1 MSIDSAADRATT
13 ETDVRTVELRI
24 DGMTCAACVG
34 RVERKLGKLDGVRAT
49 VNLAT
54 ERAVVE
60 YPGDTPVT
68 ALVETVRKAGYGATE
83 VRASADTGDAA
94 TEDDTAL
101 KRLRHRM
108 AVALILF
115 IPLADLSL
123 AMSLVPTLR
132 FPGWQWVVVALA
144 LPVVVWAAWPF
155 HRTAFVNLRHGST
168 SMDTLVSLGVIS
180 ASAWS
185 LGEMAFLDSRSTL
198 TGWAA
203 VLDPS
208 GPLYLEVA
216 AGVTTF
222 VLAGRYFEA
231 RARRTAGRVMRSLAA
246 LETDEVTVLVGETEK
261 RIPVGRLRAGD
272 RFLVRPGERI
282 AADGVVEIGRAAV
295 DTSAMTGEPVPVEV
309 GPGEQV
315 TGGTIPSGGRLVV
328 VAEQVGADTRLARMI
343 AAVERAQTEKS
354 ATQRLVDRVSSVFV
368 PIVLG
373 LAVLTLVGWL
383 LAGAGWASSIGP
395 AIAVVIIA
403 CPCALGL
410 ATPTA
415 LMVATGRGAELGIF
429 VKGYRALET
438 TRAADTVVLDKT
450 GTLTTG
456 RMRVADV
463 AVTDGLDPDV
473 LLARAAAVE
482 TGSEHA
488 IAEAIRG
495 HARDAGLTIPPVEDF
510 VALPGLGARGTVD
523 GVAVTVGRP
532 PEDTGPL
539 AERIA
544 EWEAAGN
551 TVIAVHVRTA
561 GHGTAVD
568 DTAVDDT
575 AGHDTADH
583 GTLAGVV
590 ALADP
595 VKESAPV
602 AVAELVA
609 MGLRPVLLTGDRPA
623 AAHAV
628 ARACGITEVVAG
640 ALPDEKVDHVRAL
653 QAQGRTVAMVGDGVN
668 DAAALAAADLGI
680 AVGSGTDVALEA
692 ADVVLVRDDLLVL
705 PATVELARATM
716 STIRGNLWWAFGYN
730 TAAIP
735 VAMAGLLNPLLAGAA
750 MALSSFL
757 VVTNS
762 LRLRKA
768 ASWADGTLGAVRTP
782 EENDEEQYVEA
793 RP

>member
-1 MSIDSAADRATT
+1 MST
-13 ETDVRTVELRI
+13 EPAVTPSDVRTVELRI

-34 RVERKLGKLDGVRAT
+34 RVERKLGKLDGVHAT

-54 ERAVVE
+54 ERALVT
-60 YPGDTPVT
+60 YPAGTEVG
-68 ALVETVRKAGYGATE
+68 ALVATVQKAGYGATE
-83 VRASADTGDAA
+83 VRADPSDTGDAA

-101 KRLRHRM
+101 RRLRLRM

-132 FPGWQWVVVALA
+132 FPYWQWVIVALA

-155 HRTAFVNLRHGST
+155 HRTAFSNLRHGST

-185 LGEMAFLDSRSTL
+185 LGEMAFLDSRVTL
-198 TGWAA
+198 TGWDA
-203 VLDPS
+203 VLSPS

-246 LETDEVTVLVGETEK
+246 LETDEVTVLGADGTE
-261 RIPVGRLRAGD
+261 RNLPVGRLRVGD
-272 RFLVRPGERI
+272 RFLVRPGERV
-282 AADGVVEIGRAAV
+282 AADGVVETGRAAV

-309 GPGEQV
+309 GPEDRV
-315 TGGTIPSGGRLVV
+315 TGGTIASGGRLVV

-373 LAVLTLVGWL
+373 LALLTLLGWL
-383 LAGAGWASSIGP
+383 LAGAGWAGALAP

-456 RMRVADV
+456 RMTVADV
-463 AVTDGLDPDV
+463 AVAAGTDPDR

-482 TGSEHA
+482 SGSEHA
-488 IAEAIRG
+488 IAEAVRE
-495 HARDAGLTIPPVEDF
+495 HARASGVPVPAVDEF

-523 GVAVTVGRP
+523 GVVVTVGRP

-539 AERIA
+539 AGRID
-544 EWEAAGN
+544 EWEAAGH
-551 TVIAVHVRTA
+551 TVVAVHT
-561 GHGTAVD
+561 GDPGE
-568 DTAVDDT
+568 
-575 AGHDTADH
+575 
-583 GTLAGVV
+583 LAGLI
-590 ALADP
+590 ALSDP
-595 VKESAPV
+595 VKESAPI

-609 MGLRPVLLTGDRPA
+609 AGLRPVLLTGDRPA

-640 ALPDEKVDHVRAL
+640 ALPDGKVDHVRAL

-692 ADVVLVRDDLLVL
+692 ADVVLVRDDLRVL

-716 STIRGNLWWAFGYN
+716 GTIRGNLWWAFGYN

-768 ASWADGTLGAVRTP
+768 AAWADPTLGPVRTP
-782 EENDEEQYVEA
+782 SRDEEYVEA
-793 RP
+793 

>member
-1 MSIDSAADRATT
+1 M
-13 ETDVRTVELRI
+13 RI
-24 DGMTCAACVG
+24 DGMTCAACVN

-54 ERAVVE
+54 ERALVE
-60 YPGDTPVT
+60 YPGGTSVAT
-68 ALVETVRKAGYGATE
+68 LVETVRKAGYGATE
-83 VRASADTGDAA
+83 VAGPADTGDEA

-101 KRLRHRM
+101 RRLRLRM
-108 AVALILF
+108 AVALLLF

-132 FPGWQWVVVALA
+132 FPFWQWVVVALA
-144 LPVVVWAAWPF
+144 LPVVGWAAWPF
-155 HRTAFVNLRHGST
+155 HRTAFVNLRHGTT
-168 SMDTLVSLGVIS
+168 SMDTLVSLGVIA

-185 LGEMAFLDSRSTL
+185 LGEMAFLDTRTTL
-198 TGWAA
+198 TGWDA
-203 VLDPS
+203 VLHPS

-246 LETDEVTVLVGETEK
+246 LESDEVTVVVDGAEK
-261 RIPVGRLRAGD
+261 RVPVGRLRAGD

-282 AADGVVEIGRAAV
+282 AADGVVETGRAGV
-295 DTSAMTGEPVPVEV
+295 DTSAMTGEPVPVEA
-309 GPGEQV
+309 GPGDRV
-315 TGGTIPSGGRLVV
+315 IGGTIPSGGSLVV

-368 PIVLG
+368 PVVLG
-373 LAVLTLVGWL
+373 LATATLLGWLL
-383 LAGAGWASSIGP
+383 LAGAGWTGAIGP

-450 GTLTTG
+450 GTLTAG
-456 RMRVADV
+456 RMSVADV
-463 AVTDGLDPDV
+463 AVTGGADPAV
-473 LLARAAAVE
+473 LLGRAAAVE
-482 TGSEHA
+482 AGSEHA
-488 IAEAIRG
+488 IAAAIRD
-495 HARDAGLTIPPVEDF
+495 HAREAGAAVPPVEDF
-510 VALPGLGARGTVD
+510 VALPGLGARGRVD
-523 GVAVTVGRP
+523 GTVVTVGRP
-532 PEDTGPL
+532 PEDAGAL
-539 AERIA
+539 AGRIA
-544 EWEAAGN
+544 AWEELGH
-551 TVIAVHVRTA
+551 TVVAVHA
-561 GHGTAVD
+561 GDV
-568 DTAVDDT
+568 
-575 AGHDTADH
+575 
-583 GTLAGVV
+583 LAGAI
-590 ALADP
+590 ALSDP

-628 ARACGITEVVAG
+628 GRACGITDVVAG
-640 ALPDEKVDHVRAL
+640 ALPDEKVEHVRAL
-653 QAQGRTVAMVGDGVN
+653 QARGRTVAMVGDGVN

-692 ADVVLVRDDLLVL
+692 ADVVLVRDDLRVL
-705 PATVELARATM
+705 PATVELARSTM

-750 MALSSFL
+750 MAVSSFL

-768 ASWADGTLGAVRTP
+768 ASWADGALGAVRAP
-782 EENDEEQYVEA
+782 VSDDETRYVEA
-793 RP
+793 RA

>member
-1 MSIDSAADRATT
+1 MSIDGVV
-13 ETDVRTVELRI
+13 DVRRVELRI

-34 RVERKLGKLDGVRAT
+34 RVERKLGKLEGVRAT

-54 ERAVVE
+54 ERATVE
-60 YPGDTPVT
+60 YPAGTD
-68 ALVETVRKAGYGATE
+68 VETLLGTVRKAGYGATE
-83 VRASADTGDAA
+83 LRPGVTDTGDAA

-101 KRLRHRM
+101 RRLRTRM
-108 AVALILF
+108 AVALVLF

-123 AMSLVPTLR
+123 AMSLVPSLR
-132 FPGWQWVVVALA
+132 FPYWQWVVVALA

-155 HRTAFVNLRHGST
+155 HRTAFVNLRHGAT

-185 LGEMAFLDSRSTL
+185 LGEMAFLDTRTTL
-198 TGWAA
+198 TGWDA
-203 VLDPS
+203 VLHPS

-246 LETDEVTVLVGETEK
+246 LESDEVTLLVDGTET

-282 AADGVVEIGRAAV
+282 AADGVVAEGAAAV

-309 GPGEQV
+309 GPGDTV
-315 TGGTIPSGGRLVV
+315 TGGTIPAGGRLVV

-343 AAVERAQTEKS
+343 AAVERAQVQKS

-368 PIVLG
+368 PVVLV
-373 LAVLTLVGWL
+373 LAVLTLGGWL
-383 LAGAGWASSIGP
+383 LAGAGWAGALGP

-429 VKGYRALET
+429 VKGYRALEA

-456 RMRVADV
+456 RMTVTDV
-463 AVTDGLDPDV
+463 AAVPGVDADL

-482 TGSEHA
+482 SGSEHA
-488 IAEAIRG
+488 IAAAVRR
-495 HARDAGLTIPPVEDF
+495 HAREAGLAVPEVGEF

-523 GVAVTVGRP
+523 GVAITVGRP
-532 PEDTGPL
+532 PADTGAL
-539 AERIA
+539 AGRIA
-544 EWEAAGN
+544 GWEASGH
-551 TVIAVHVRTA
+551 TVVAVQVRD
-561 GHGTAVD
+561 G
-568 DTAVDDT
+568 
-575 AGHDTADH
+575 
-583 GTLAGVV
+583 LAGVI

-628 ARACGITEVVAG
+628 ARACGIDDVVAG
-640 ALPDEKVDHVRAL
+640 ALPDDKVDHVRAL

-692 ADVVLVRDDLLVL
+692 ADVVLVRDDLRVL

-716 STIRGNLWWAFGYN
+716 GTIRGNLWWAFGYN

-750 MALSSFL
+750 MAISSFL

-768 ASWADGTLGAVRTP
+768 ASWADETLGSVRTP
-782 EENDEEQYVEA
+782 DRETEYVEG
-793 RP
+793 

>member
-1 MSIDSAADRATT
+1 VSIDGAV
-13 ETDVRTVELRI
+13 DVRRVELRI

-34 RVERKLGKLDGVRAT
+34 RVERKLGKLEGVRAT

-54 ERAVVE
+54 ERATVE
-60 YPGDTPVT
+60 YPAGTD
-68 ALVETVRKAGYGATE
+68 VETLLGTVRKAGYGATE
-83 VRASADTGDAA
+83 LRPGVTDTGDAA

-101 KRLRHRM
+101 RRLRTRM
-108 AVALILF
+108 AVALVLF

-123 AMSLVPTLR
+123 AMSLVPSLR
-132 FPGWQWVVVALA
+132 FPYWQWVVVALA

-155 HRTAFVNLRHGST
+155 HRTAFVNLRHGTT

-185 LGEMAFLDSRSTL
+185 LGEMAFLDTRTTL
-198 TGWAA
+198 TGWDA
-203 VLDPS
+203 VLHPS

-246 LETDEVTVLVGETEK
+246 LESDEVTLLVDGAET

-282 AADGVVEIGRAAV
+282 AADGVVAEGAAAV
-295 DTSAMTGEPVPVEV
+295 DTSAMTGEPVPAEV
-309 GPGEQV
+309 GPGDAV
-315 TGGTIPSGGRLVV
+315 TGGTIPAGGRLVV

-343 AAVERAQTEKS
+343 AAVERAQVQKS

-368 PIVLG
+368 PVVLV
-373 LAVLTLVGWL
+373 LAVLTLGGWL
-383 LAGAGWASSIGP
+383 LAGAGWAGALGP

-456 RMRVADV
+456 RMTVTDV
-463 AVTDGLDPDV
+463 AAAPGVDPEL

-482 TGSEHA
+482 SGSEHA
-488 IAEAIRG
+488 IAAAVRR
-495 HARDAGLTIPPVEDF
+495 HARDAGLAVPEVGEF

-523 GVAVTVGRP
+523 GVAITVGRP
-532 PEDTGPL
+532 PADTGAL

-544 EWEAAGN
+544 GWEASGH
-551 TVIAVHVRTA
+551 TVVAVQVR
-561 GHGTAVD
+561 D
-568 DTAVDDT
+568 E
-575 AGHDTADH
+575 
-583 GTLAGVV
+583 LAGVI

-628 ARACGITEVVAG
+628 ARACGIDDVVAG
-640 ALPDEKVDHVRAL
+640 ALPDDKVDHVRAL

-692 ADVVLVRDDLLVL
+692 ADVVLVRDDLRVL

-716 STIRGNLWWAFGYN
+716 GTIRGNLWWAFGYN

-750 MALSSFL
+750 MAISSFL

-768 ASWADGTLGAVRTP
+768 ASWADETLGSVRTP
-782 EENDEEQYVEA
+782 DRETEYVEG
-793 RP
+793 

>member
-1 MSIDSAADRATT
+1 MSTGTERAAAADA
-13 ETDVRTVELRI
+13 DVRTVELRVE
-24 DGMTCAACVG
+24 GMTCAACVG
-34 RVERKLGKLDGVRAT
+34 RVERKLGKLDGVRAA

-54 ERAVVE
+54 ERALVE
-60 YPGDTPVT
+60 YPAGTEVST
-68 ALVETVRKAGYGATE
+68 LVETVQKAGYDAGE
-83 VRASADTGDAA
+83 VRPDAADTGDRA

-101 KRLRHRM
+101 RRLRTRM

-123 AMSLVPTLR
+123 AMSLVPSLR
-132 FPGWQWVVVALA
+132 FPFWQWVVVALA

-155 HRTAFVNLRHGST
+155 HRTAFVNLRHGTT
-168 SMDTLVSLGVIS
+168 SMDTLVSLGVIA

-185 LGEMAFLDSRSTL
+185 LGGLAFVDDARAL
-198 TGWAA
+198 TGWDA
-203 VLDPS
+203 VLHPT

-246 LETDEVTVLVGETEK
+246 LETDEVTVLVGDTGSDTGSDTGRDTE
-261 RIPVGRLRAGD
+261 RTVPVGRLRVGD

-282 AADGVVEIGRAAV
+282 AADGVVETGRAAV

-309 GPGEQV
+309 GPDDRV
-315 TGGTIPSGGRLVV
+315 TGGTIASGGRLVV

-343 AAVERAQTEKS
+343 AAVERAQTGKS
-354 ATQRLVDRVSSVFV
+354 ATQRLADRVSAVFV

-373 LAVLTLVGWL
+373 CALLTLLGWL
-383 LAGAGWASSIGP
+383 LAGAGWTGAIAP

-438 TRAADTVVLDKT
+438 TRAVDTVVLDKT

-456 RMRVADV
+456 TMTVADV
-463 AVTDGLDPDV
+463 AVTAGTDRDL

-482 TGSEHA
+482 AGSEHA
-488 IAEAIRG
+488 IAAAVRA
-495 HARDAGLTIPPVEDF
+495 HASAAGLAVPEVDDF
-510 VALPGLGARGTVD
+510 VALPGLGARGVVGGTT
-523 GVAVTVGRP
+523 VTVGRP
-532 PEDTGPL
+532 PDDPGELG
-539 AERIA
+539 ERIA
-544 EWEAAGN
+544 AWEAGGH
-551 TVIAVHVRTA
+551 TVVVVHTGDDLAAAIALT
-561 GHGTAVD
+561 
-568 DTAVDDT
+568 
-575 AGHDTADH
+575 
-583 GTLAGVV
+583 
-590 ALADP
+590 DP

-609 MGLRPVLLTGDRPA
+609 AGLRPVLLTGDRPA

-628 ARACGITEVVAG
+628 AATCGITEVVAG
-640 ALPDEKVDHVRAL
+640 TLPDGKVDHVRAL
-653 QAQGRTVAMVGDGVN
+653 QEQGRTVAMVGDGVN
-668 DAAALAAADLGI
+668 DAAALATADLGV

-692 ADVVLVRDDLLVL
+692 ADVVLVRDDLRVL

-730 TAAIP
+730 VAAIP

-768 ASWADGTLGAVRTP
+768 ASWADATLGPVRATP
-782 EENDEEQYVEA
+782 SEDEHA
-793 RP
+793 AA

>member
-1 MSIDSAADRATT
+1 MERAPSGA
-13 ETDVRTVELRI
+13 DVRTVELRI

-54 ERAVVE
+54 ERATVE
-60 YPGDTPVT
+60 YPAGTD
-68 ALVETVRKAGYGATE
+68 VETLLGTVRKAGYGATE
-83 VRASADTGDAA
+83 LRPGVTDTGDAA

-101 KRLRHRM
+101 RRLRTRM
-108 AVALILF
+108 AVALVLF

-132 FPGWQWVVVALA
+132 FPYWQWVVVALA

-155 HRTAFVNLRHGST
+155 HRTAFVNLRHGTT

-185 LGEMAFLDSRSTL
+185 LGEMAFLDTRTTL
-198 TGWAA
+198 TGWDA
-203 VLDPS
+203 VLHPS

-246 LETDEVTVLVGETEK
+246 LESDEVTLLVDGTET
-261 RIPVGRLRAGD
+261 RIPVGRLRVGD

-282 AADGVVEIGRAAV
+282 AADGVVAEGGAAV
-295 DTSAMTGEPVPVEV
+295 DTSAMTGEPVPAEV
-309 GPGEQV
+309 GPGDAV
-315 TGGTIPSGGRLVV
+315 TGGTIPAGGRLVV

-343 AAVERAQTEKS
+343 AAVERAQVEKS

-368 PIVLG
+368 PVVLV
-373 LAVLTLVGWL
+373 LAVLTLGGWL
-383 LAGAGWASSIGP
+383 LAGAGWAGAFGP

-456 RMRVADV
+456 RMTVTDV
-463 AVTDGLDPDV
+463 AAAPGVDADL

-482 TGSEHA
+482 SGSEHA
-488 IAEAIRG
+488 IAAAVRR
-495 HARDAGLTIPPVEDF
+495 HARDAELTVPDVGDF

-523 GVAVTVGRP
+523 GVEITVGRP
-532 PEDTGPL
+532 PADTGAL
-539 AERIA
+539 AERITG
-544 EWEAAGN
+544 WEGSGH
-551 TVIAVHVRTA
+551 TVVAVQV
-561 GHGTAVD
+561 HGE
-568 DTAVDDT
+568 
-575 AGHDTADH
+575 
-583 GTLAGVV
+583 LAGVI

-602 AVAELVA
+602 AVAELIA

-628 ARACGITEVVAG
+628 ARTCGIDDVVAG
-640 ALPDEKVDHVRAL
+640 ALPDDKVEHVRAL

-692 ADVVLVRDDLLVL
+692 ADVVLVRDDLRVL

-750 MALSSFL
+750 MAVSSFL

-768 ASWADGTLGAVRTP
+768 ASWADETLGAVREPDRDT
-782 EENDEEQYVEA
+782 EYVEA
-793 RP
+793 

>member
-1 MSIDSAADRATT
+1 MSIDGAV
-13 ETDVRTVELRI
+13 DVRRVELRI

-34 RVERKLGKLDGVRAT
+34 RVERKLGKLEGVRAT

-54 ERAVVE
+54 ERATVE
-60 YPGDTPVT
+60 YPAGTD
-68 ALVETVRKAGYGATE
+68 VETLLGTVRKAGYGATE
-83 VRASADTGDAA
+83 LRPGVTDTGDAA

-101 KRLRHRM
+101 RRLRTRM
-108 AVALILF
+108 AVALVLF

-123 AMSLVPTLR
+123 AMSLVPSLR
-132 FPGWQWVVVALA
+132 FPYWQWVVVALA

-155 HRTAFVNLRHGST
+155 HRTAFVNLRHGTT

-185 LGEMAFLDSRSTL
+185 LGEMAFLDTRTTL
-198 TGWAA
+198 TGWDA
-203 VLDPS
+203 VLHPS

-246 LETDEVTVLVGETEK
+246 LESDEVTLLVDGAET

-282 AADGVVEIGRAAV
+282 AADGVVAEGAAAV
-295 DTSAMTGEPVPVEV
+295 DTSAMTGEPVPAEV
-309 GPGEQV
+309 GPGDAV
-315 TGGTIPSGGRLVV
+315 TGGTIPAGGRLVV

-343 AAVERAQTEKS
+343 AAVERAQVQKS

-368 PIVLG
+368 PVVLV
-373 LAVLTLVGWL
+373 LAVLTLGGWL
-383 LAGAGWASSIGP
+383 LAGAGWAGALGP

-456 RMRVADV
+456 RMTVTDV
-463 AVTDGLDPDV
+463 AAAPGVDPEL

-482 TGSEHA
+482 SGSEHA
-488 IAEAIRG
+488 IAAAVRR
-495 HARDAGLTIPPVEDF
+495 HARDAGLAVPEVGEF

-523 GVAVTVGRP
+523 GVAITVGRP
-532 PEDTGPL
+532 PADTGAL

-544 EWEAAGN
+544 GWEASGH
-551 TVIAVHVRTA
+551 TVVAVQVR
-561 GHGTAVD
+561 D
-568 DTAVDDT
+568 E
-575 AGHDTADH
+575 
-583 GTLAGVV
+583 LAGVI

-628 ARACGITEVVAG
+628 ARACGIDDVVAG
-640 ALPDEKVDHVRAL
+640 ALPDDKVDHVRAL

-692 ADVVLVRDDLLVL
+692 ADVVLVRDDLRVL

-716 STIRGNLWWAFGYN
+716 GTIRGNLWWAFGYN

-750 MALSSFL
+750 MAISSFL

-768 ASWADGTLGAVRTP
+768 ASWADETLGSVRTP
-782 EENDEEQYVEA
+782 DRETEYVEG
-793 RP
+793 

>member
-1 MSIDSAADRATT
+1 MSTDS
-13 ETDVRTVELRI
+13 DVRTVELRI

-60 YPGDTPVT
+60 HPPGTPVET
-68 ALVETVRKAGYGATE
+68 LVETVRKAGYGATE
-83 VRASADTGDAA
+83 LRPASGDTGDAA
-94 TEDDTAL
+94 TSDDTAL
-101 KRLRHRM
+101 RRLRTRM
-108 AVALILF
+108 AVALVLF

-132 FPGWQWVVVALA
+132 FPFWQWVVVALA
-144 LPVVVWAAWPF
+144 LPVVGWAAWPF
-155 HRTAFVNLRHGST
+155 HRTAFTNLRHGTT
-168 SMDTLVSLGVIS
+168 SMDTLVSLGVIL
-180 ASAWS
+180 ASVWS
-185 LGEMAFLDSRSTL
+185 LGEMAVTDTRTTL
-198 TGWAA
+198 TGWDA
-203 VLDPS
+203 VLHPS

-231 RARRTAGRVMRSLAA
+231 RARRTAGRVMRSLAT
-246 LETDEVTVLVGETEK
+246 LESDEVTVLVDGTETTV
-261 RIPVGRLRAGD
+261 PVGRLRAGD
-272 RFLVRPGERI
+272 RFLVRPGARI
-282 AADGVVEIGRAAV
+282 AADGVVETGRAAV

-309 GPGEQV
+309 GPGDAV

-368 PIVLG
+368 PVVLG
-373 LAVLTLVGWL
+373 LALLTLGGWL
-383 LAGAGWASSIGP
+383 LAGAGWAGSLGP

-456 RMRVADV
+456 RMTVADV
-463 AVTDGLDPDV
+463 ATAAGTGADE

-482 TGSEHA
+482 SGSEHA
-488 IAEAIRG
+488 IAAAIRTR
-495 HARDAGLTIPPVEDF
+495 AADLGLSVPALDDF
-510 VALPGLGARGTVD
+510 AALPGLGARGTVD
-523 GVAVTVGRP
+523 GVTVTVGRP
-532 PEDTGPL
+532 PADAGGL
-539 AERIA
+539 ADRLA
-544 EWEAAGN
+544 GWEAAGH
-551 TVIAVHVRTA
+551 TVVAVHV
-561 GHGTAVD
+561 GE
-568 DTAVDDT
+568 
-575 AGHDTADH
+575 AD
-583 GTLAGVV
+583 GPDPGELAGLV
-590 ALADP
+590 ALSDP

-609 MGLRPVLLTGDRPA
+609 AGLRPVLLTGDRPA

-628 ARACGITEVVAG
+628 AAACGITEVVAG
-640 ALPDEKVDHVRAL
+640 ALPDGKVDHVRAL
-653 QAQGRTVAMVGDGVN
+653 QEQGHTVAMVGDGVN
-668 DAAALAAADLGI
+668 DAAALATADLGV

-692 ADVVLVRDDLLVL
+692 ADVVLVRDDLRVL

-716 STIRGNLWWAFGYN
+716 GTIRGNLWWAFGYN
-730 TAAIP
+730 VAAIP

-750 MALSSFL
+750 MAVSSFL

-762 LRLRKA
+762 LRLRRA
-768 ASWADGTLGAVRTP
+768 ASWADETLGGRRDPVA
-782 EENDEEQYVEA
+782 DEESYVEA
-793 RP
+793 PA

>member
-1 MSIDSAADRATT
+1 MSTDS
-13 ETDVRTVELRI
+13 DVRTVELRI

-60 YPGDTPVT
+60 HPPGTPVET
-68 ALVETVRKAGYGATE
+68 LVETVRKAGYGATE
-83 VRASADTGDAA
+83 LRPASGDTGDAA
-94 TEDDTAL
+94 TDDTAL
-101 KRLRHRM
+101 RRLRTRM
-108 AVALILF
+108 AVALVLF

-132 FPGWQWVVVALA
+132 FPFWQWVVVALA

-155 HRTAFVNLRHGST
+155 HRTAFTNLRHGTT

-185 LGEMAFLDSRSTL
+185 LGEMAFTDTRTAL
-198 TGWAA
+198 TGWDA
-203 VLDPS
+203 VLHPS

-246 LETDEVTVLVGETEK
+246 LESDEVTVLVDGTETTV
-261 RIPVGRLRAGD
+261 PVGRLRAGD
-272 RFLVRPGERI
+272 RFLVRPGARI
-282 AADGVVEIGRAAV
+282 AADGVVETGRAAV

-309 GPGEQV
+309 GPGDAV

-368 PIVLG
+368 PVVLG
-373 LAVLTLVGWL
+373 LALLTLGGWL
-383 LAGAGWASSIGP
+383 LAGAGWAGSLGP

-456 RMRVADV
+456 RMTVADV
-463 AVTDGLDPDV
+463 ATAAGTGADE

-482 TGSEHA
+482 SGSEHA
-488 IAEAIRG
+488 IAAAIRTR
-495 HARDAGLTIPPVEDF
+495 AADLGLSVPALDDF
-510 VALPGLGARGTVD
+510 AALPGLGARGTVD
-523 GVAVTVGRP
+523 GVTVTVGRP
-532 PEDTGPL
+532 PADAGGL
-539 AERIA
+539 ADRLA
-544 EWEAAGN
+544 GWEAAGH
-551 TVIAVHVRTA
+551 TVVAVHV
-561 GHGTAVD
+561 GE
-568 DTAVDDT
+568 
-575 AGHDTADH
+575 AD
-583 GTLAGVV
+583 GPDPGELAGLV
-590 ALADP
+590 ALSDP

-609 MGLRPVLLTGDRPA
+609 AGLRPVLLTGDRPA

-628 ARACGITEVVAG
+628 AAACGITEVVAG
-640 ALPDEKVDHVRAL
+640 ALPDGKVDHVRAL
-653 QAQGRTVAMVGDGVN
+653 QEQGHTVAMVGDGVN
-668 DAAALAAADLGI
+668 DAAALATADLGV

-692 ADVVLVRDDLLVL
+692 ADVVLVRDDLRVL

-716 STIRGNLWWAFGYN
+716 GTIRGNLWWAFGYN
-730 TAAIP
+730 VAAIP

-750 MALSSFL
+750 MAVSSFL

-762 LRLRKA
+762 LRLRRA
-768 ASWADGTLGAVRTP
+768 ASWADETLGGRRDPAA
-782 EENDEEQYVEA
+782 DEESYVEA
-793 RP
+793 PA

>member
-1 MSIDSAADRATT
+1 VSTDIAVDRTVG
-13 ETDVRTVELRI
+13 ETDVRTVELKI

-34 RVERKLGKLDGVRAT
+34 RVERKLGKLDGVDAT

-54 ERAVVE
+54 ERALVR
-60 YPGDTPVT
+60 YPSATPVAT
-68 ALVETVRKAGYGATE
+68 LVETVRKAGYGATE
-83 VRASADTGDAA
+83 IRPTDTGDEA
-94 TEDDTAL
+94 TSDDTAL
-101 KRLRHRM
+101 RRLRTRM

-123 AMSLVPTLR
+123 AMSLVPSLR
-132 FPGWQWVVVALA
+132 FPYWQWVVVALA
-144 LPVVVWAAWPF
+144 LPVVGWAAWPF
-155 HRTAFVNLRHGST
+155 HRTAVLNLRHGTT

-185 LGEMAFLDSRSTL
+185 LGEMAFLDTRQTL
-198 TGWAA
+198 TGWDA
-203 VLDPS
+203 VLHPS

-246 LETDEVTVLVGETEK
+246 LETDEVTVLSGGTES
-261 RIPVGRLRAGD
+261 RIPVRRLRVGD
-272 RFLVRPGERI
+272 RFLVRPGERV
-282 AADGVVEIGRAAV
+282 AADGVVETGRAAV

-309 GPGEQV
+309 GPGDAV
-315 TGGTIPSGGRLVV
+315 TGGTIAAGGRLVV

-368 PIVLG
+368 PVVLA
-373 LAVLTLVGWL
+373 LALLTLGGWL
-383 LAGAGWASSIGP
+383 LAGAGWAGALAP

-429 VKGYRALET
+429 VKGHRALET

-456 RMRVADV
+456 RMAVVEVA
-463 AVTDGLDPDV
+463 ALPGTDAAR

-482 TGSEHA
+482 SGSEHA
-488 IAEAIRG
+488 IAAAIRA
-495 HARDAGLTIPPVEDF
+495 HAGPDVPAVEDF

-523 GVAVTVGRP
+523 GRTVSVGRP
-532 PEDTGPL
+532 PEDTGAL
-539 AERIA
+539 ASRLA
-544 EWEAAGN
+544 EWEAAGH
-551 TVIAVHVRTA
+551 TVVAVHV
-561 GHGTAVD
+561 D
-568 DTAVDDT
+568 DA
-575 AGHDTADH
+575 
-583 GTLAGVV
+583 LAGLV

-640 ALPDEKVDHVRAL
+640 ALPDGKVDHVRAL
-653 QAQGRTVAMVGDGVN
+653 QGQGRTVAMVGDGVN

-692 ADVVLVRDDLLVL
+692 ADVVLVRDDLRVL

-716 STIRGNLWWAFGYN
+716 GTIRGNLWWAFGYN

-735 VAMAGLLNPLLAGAA
+735 IAMAGLLNPLLAGAA

-768 ASWADGTLGAVRTP
+768 ASWADGTLGGTRTP
-782 EENDEEQYVEA
+782 VGEESTDYVE
-793 RP
+793 PTVHTP

>member
-1 MSIDSAADRATT
+1 MSIDGAV
-13 ETDVRTVELRI
+13 DVRTVELRI

-54 ERAVVE
+54 ERATVE
-60 YPGDTPVT
+60 YPADTD
-68 ALVETVRKAGYGATE
+68 VETLLGAVRKAGYGATE
-83 VRASADTGDAA
+83 LRRGVTDTGDAA

-101 KRLRHRM
+101 RRLRTRM
-108 AVALILF
+108 AVALVLF

-123 AMSLVPTLR
+123 AMSLVPSLR
-132 FPGWQWVVVALA
+132 FPYWQWVVVALA

-155 HRTAFVNLRHGST
+155 HRTAFVNLRHGTT

-185 LGEMAFLDSRSTL
+185 LGEMAFLDTRVTL
-198 TGWAA
+198 TGWDA
-203 VLDPS
+203 VLHPS

-246 LETDEVTVLVGETEK
+246 LESDEVTLLVDGTET
-261 RIPVGRLRAGD
+261 RAPVGRLRVGD

-282 AADGVVEIGRAAV
+282 AADGVVVEGRAAV

-309 GPGEQV
+309 GPGDAV
-315 TGGTIPSGGRLVV
+315 AGGTIPAGGRLVV

-343 AAVERAQTEKS
+343 AAVERAQVEKS

-368 PIVLG
+368 PVVLV
-373 LAVLTLVGWL
+373 LAVVTLGGWL
-383 LAGAGWASSIGP
+383 LSGAGWAGALGP

-456 RMRVADV
+456 RMT
-463 AVTDGLDPDV
+463 VTDIAAAPGTDTDL

-482 TGSEHA
+482 AGSEHA
-488 IAEAIRG
+488 IAAAVRR
-495 HARDAGLTIPPVEDF
+495 HARDAGLAVPGVEDF

-523 GVAVTVGRP
+523 GVEITVGRP
-532 PEDTGPL
+532 PADTGEL
-539 AERIA
+539 AGRIA
-544 EWEAAGN
+544 GWESSGH
-551 TVIAVHVRTA
+551 TVVAVRVR
-561 GHGTAVD
+561 D
-568 DTAVDDT
+568 E
-575 AGHDTADH
+575 
-583 GTLAGVV
+583 LAGAI

-628 ARACGITEVVAG
+628 ARACGIDDVVAG
-640 ALPDEKVDHVRAL
+640 ALPDDKVDHVRAL

-692 ADVVLVRDDLLVL
+692 ADVVLVRDDLRVL

-750 MALSSFL
+750 MAVSSFL

-762 LRLRKA
+762 LRLRRA
-768 ASWADGTLGAVRTP
+768 ASWADETLAGTRVRA
-782 EENDEEQYVEA
+782 EDDETAYVEA
-793 RP
+793 RD

>member
-1 MSIDSAADRATT
+1 MSTDS
-13 ETDVRTVELRI
+13 DVRTVELRI

-60 YPGDTPVT
+60 HPPGTPVET
-68 ALVETVRKAGYGATE
+68 LVETVRKAGYGATE
-83 VRASADTGDAA
+83 LRPASGDTGDAA
-94 TEDDTAL
+94 TSDDTAL
-101 KRLRHRM
+101 RRLRTRM
-108 AVALILF
+108 AVALVLF

-132 FPGWQWVVVALA
+132 FPFWQWVVVALA
-144 LPVVVWAAWPF
+144 LPVVGWAAWPF
-155 HRTAFVNLRHGST
+155 HRTAFTNLRHGTT

-185 LGEMAFLDSRSTL
+185 LGEMAFTDTRTTL
-198 TGWAA
+198 TGWDA
-203 VLDPS
+203 VLHPS

-246 LETDEVTVLVGETEK
+246 LESDEVTVLVDGTETTV
-261 RIPVGRLRAGD
+261 PVGRLRAGD
-272 RFLVRPGERI
+272 RFLVRPGARI
-282 AADGVVEIGRAAV
+282 AADGVVETGRAAV

-309 GPGEQV
+309 GPGDAV

-368 PIVLG
+368 PVVLG
-373 LAVLTLVGWL
+373 LALLTLGGWL
-383 LAGAGWASSIGP
+383 LAGAGWAGSLGP

-456 RMRVADV
+456 RMTVADV
-463 AVTDGLDPDV
+463 ATAAGTGADE

-482 TGSEHA
+482 SGSEHA
-488 IAEAIRG
+488 IAAAIRTR
-495 HARDAGLTIPPVEDF
+495 AADLGLSVPALDDF
-510 VALPGLGARGTVD
+510 AALPGLGARGTVD
-523 GVAVTVGRP
+523 GVTVTVGRP
-532 PEDTGPL
+532 PADAGGL
-539 AERIA
+539 ADRLA
-544 EWEAAGN
+544 GWEAAGH
-551 TVIAVHVRTA
+551 TVVAVHV
-561 GHGTAVD
+561 GE
-568 DTAVDDT
+568 
-575 AGHDTADH
+575 AD
-583 GTLAGVV
+583 GPDPGELAGLV
-590 ALADP
+590 ALSDP

-609 MGLRPVLLTGDRPA
+609 AGLRPVLLTGDRPA

-628 ARACGITEVVAG
+628 AAACGITEVVAG
-640 ALPDEKVDHVRAL
+640 ALPDGKVDHVRAL
-653 QAQGRTVAMVGDGVN
+653 QEQGHTVAMVGDGVN
-668 DAAALAAADLGI
+668 DAAALATADLGV

-692 ADVVLVRDDLLVL
+692 ADVVLVRDDLRVL

-716 STIRGNLWWAFGYN
+716 GTIRGNLWWAFGYN
-730 TAAIP
+730 VAAIP

-750 MALSSFL
+750 MAVSSFL

-762 LRLRKA
+762 LRLRRA
-768 ASWADGTLGAVRTP
+768 ASWADETLGGRRDPAA
-782 EENDEEQYVEA
+782 DEESYVEA
-793 RP
+793 PA

>member
-1 MSIDSAADRATT
+1 MSTDSAVDRTAP
-13 ETDVRTVELRI
+13 EADVRTVELRI
-24 DGMTCAACVG
+24 EGMTCAACVG
-34 RVERKLGKLDGVRAT
+34 RVERKLRKLDGVDAT

-54 ERAVVE
+54 ERATVRHPAGV
-60 YPGDTPVT
+60 PVT
-68 ALVETVRKAGYGATE
+68 TLVETVQKAGYGATE
-83 VRASADTGDAA
+83 IRPAGAGDTGDEA
-94 TEDDTAL
+94 TSDDTAL
-101 KRLRHRM
+101 RRLRTRM

-123 AMSLVPTLR
+123 AMSLVPSLR
-132 FPGWQWVVVALA
+132 FPYWQWVVVALA
-144 LPVVVWAAWPF
+144 LPVVGWAAWPF
-155 HRTAFVNLRHGST
+155 HRTAVTNLRHGTT
-168 SMDTLVSLGVIS
+168 SMDTLVSLGVLS

-185 LGEMAFLDSRSTL
+185 LGGMAFVDGRSTL
-198 TGWAA
+198 TGWDA
-203 VLDPS
+203 VLHPS

-246 LETDEVTVLVGETEK
+246 LGSDEVTLLRDGGED
-261 RIPVGRLRAGD
+261 RVPVGRLRVGD

-282 AADGVVEIGRAAV
+282 AADGVVETGRAAV
-295 DTSAMTGEPVPVEV
+295 DTSAMTGESVPAEV
-309 GPGEQV
+309 GPGDPV

-328 VAEQVGADTRLARMI
+328 LAEQVGADTRLARMI

-368 PIVLG
+368 PVVLG
-373 LAVLTLVGWL
+373 LALLTVAGWL
-383 LAGAGWASSIGP
+383 LGGAGWVGAVGP

-429 VKGYRALET
+429 VKGHRALEA

-456 RMRVADV
+456 RMTVVDV
-463 AVTDGLDPDV
+463 AATGGDTAA

-482 TGSEHA
+482 SGSEHA
-488 IAEAIRG
+488 IAAAIRA
-495 HARDAGLTIPPVEDF
+495 HAGPDVAAVEDF
-510 VALPGLGARGTVD
+510 AALPGLGARGVVGGRTV
-523 GVAVTVGRP
+523 VVGRP
-532 PEDTGPL
+532 PDDTGPL
-539 AERIA
+539 ADRVA
-544 EWEAAGN
+544 EWEAAGH
-551 TVIAVHVRTA
+551 TVVAVHV
-561 GHGTAVD
+561 D
-568 DTAVDDT
+568 DA
-575 AGHDTADH
+575 
-583 GTLAGVV
+583 LAGVI

-628 ARACGITEVVAG
+628 ARACGIDDVVAG
-640 ALPDEKVDHVRAL
+640 ALPDDKVAHVRAL
-653 QAQGRTVAMVGDGVN
+653 QGTGRTVAMVGDGVN

-692 ADVVLVRDDLLVL
+692 ADVVLVRDDLRVL

-762 LRLRKA
+762 LRLRRA
-768 ASWADGTLGAVRTP
+768 ASWADEALGGTRTP
-782 EENDEEQYVEA
+782 AGEEPTDYVEA

>member
-1 MSIDSAADRATT
+1 MSIDSVTDRAEA
-13 ETDVRTVELRI
+13 ETDVRTVELQI

-34 RVERKLGKLDGVRAT
+34 RVERKLGKLDGVRAS

-54 ERAVVE
+54 ERATVE
-60 YPGDTPVT
+60 YPASTPVDT
-68 ALVETVRKAGYGATE
+68 LVETVRKAGYGATE
-83 VRASADTGDAA
+83 LRPAADSDVSDSAVA
-94 TEDDTAL
+94 DDTAL
-101 KRLRHRM
+101 RRLRTRM

-115 IPLADLSL
+115 VPLADLSL
-123 AMSLVPTLR
+123 AMSLVPSLR
-132 FPGWQWVVVALA
+132 FPYWQWVVVALA
-144 LPVVVWAAWPF
+144 LPVVGWAAWPF
-155 HRTAFVNLRHGST
+155 HRTAVTNLRHGTT
-168 SMDTLVSLGVIS
+168 SMDTLVSLGVVS

-185 LGEMAFLDSRSTL
+185 LGAMAFEGDRPVL
-198 TGWAA
+198 TGWDA
-203 VLDPS
+203 VLHPS

-231 RARRTAGRVMRSLAA
+231 RARRTAGRVMRSLAT
-246 LETDEVTVLVGETEK
+246 LGTDEVTVLAGGTE
-261 RIPVGRLRAGD
+261 RTVPVGRLRVGD

-282 AADGVVEIGRAAV
+282 AADGVVDDGRAAV

-309 GPGEQV
+309 GTGDPV
-315 TGGTIPSGGRLVV
+315 TGGTIASGGRLVV
-328 VAEQVGADTRLARMI
+328 LAQQVGADTRLARMI

-368 PIVLG
+368 PVVLG
-373 LAVLTLVGWL
+373 LAVLTLLGWL
-383 LAGAGWASSIGP
+383 LGGAGWAGALAP

-438 TRAADTVVLDKT
+438 TRAVDTVVLDKT

-456 RMRVADV
+456 RMTVVDV
-463 AVTDGLDPDV
+463 AVAGGGDRDA

-482 TGSEHA
+482 SGSEHA
-488 IAEAIRG
+488 IAEAVRA
-495 HARDAGLTIPPVEDF
+495 HAVAAGLDVRPVADF
-510 VALPGLGARGTVD
+510 VALPGLGARGVVD
-523 GVAVTVGRP
+523 GDVVTVGRP
-532 PEDTGPL
+532 PEDAGAL
-539 AERIA
+539 AGHLRR
-544 EWEAAGN
+544 WEEAGH
-551 TVIAVHVRTA
+551 TVVAVHVRA
-561 GHGTAVD
+561 DPAD
-568 DTAVDDT
+568 R
-575 AGHDTADH
+575 DH
-583 GTLAGVV
+583 GDLAGLL

-595 VKESAPV
+595 VKDSAPD
-602 AVAELVA
+602 AVAELLA
-609 MGLRPVLLTGDRPA
+609 AGLHPVLLTGDRAA

-628 ARACGITEVVAG
+628 ASACGITEVVAG
-640 ALPDEKVDHVRAL
+640 VLPDGKVAHVRAL
-653 QAQGRTVAMVGDGVN
+653 QEQGRTVAMVGDGVN
-668 DAAALAAADLGI
+668 DAAALATADLGV

-692 ADVVLVRDDLLVL
+692 ADVVLVRDDLRVL

-716 STIRGNLWWAFGYN
+716 TTIRGNLWWAFGYN
-730 TAAIP
+730 VAAIP

-750 MALSSFL
+750 MAVSSFL

-768 ASWADGTLGAVRTP
+768 AGWADELLGGVPAEQPATVAGDVTP
-782 EENDEEQYVEA
+782 SPSP
-793 RP
+793 R

>member
-1 MSIDSAADRATT
+1 MSTGSAVERAPSGA
-13 ETDVRTVELRI
+13 DVRTVELRI

-54 ERAVVE
+54 ERATVE
-60 YPGDTPVT
+60 YPAGTD
-68 ALVETVRKAGYGATE
+68 VETLLGTVRKAGYGATE
-83 VRASADTGDAA
+83 LRPGVTDTGDAA

-101 KRLRHRM
+101 RRLRTRM
-108 AVALILF
+108 AVALVLF

-132 FPGWQWVVVALA
+132 FPYWQWVVVALA

-155 HRTAFVNLRHGST
+155 HRTAFVNLRHGTT

-185 LGEMAFLDSRSTL
+185 LGEMAFLDTRTTL
-198 TGWAA
+198 TGWDA
-203 VLDPS
+203 VLHPS

-246 LETDEVTVLVGETEK
+246 LESDEVTLLVDGTET
-261 RIPVGRLRAGD
+261 RIPVGRLRVGD

-282 AADGVVEIGRAAV
+282 AADGVVAEGGAAV
-295 DTSAMTGEPVPVEV
+295 DTSAMTGEPVPAEV
-309 GPGEQV
+309 GPGDAV
-315 TGGTIPSGGRLVV
+315 TGGTIPAGGRLVV

-343 AAVERAQTEKS
+343 AAVERAQVEKS

-368 PIVLG
+368 PVVLV
-373 LAVLTLVGWL
+373 LAVLTLGGWL
-383 LAGAGWASSIGP
+383 LAGAGWAGAFGP

-456 RMRVADV
+456 RMTVTDV
-463 AVTDGLDPDV
+463 AAAPGVDADL

-482 TGSEHA
+482 SGSEHA
-488 IAEAIRG
+488 IAAAVRR
-495 HARDAGLTIPPVEDF
+495 HARDAELTVPDVGDF

-523 GVAVTVGRP
+523 GVEITVGRP
-532 PEDTGPL
+532 PADTGAL
-539 AERIA
+539 AERITG
-544 EWEAAGN
+544 WEGSGH
-551 TVIAVHVRTA
+551 TVVAVQV
-561 GHGTAVD
+561 HGE
-568 DTAVDDT
+568 
-575 AGHDTADH
+575 
-583 GTLAGVV
+583 LAGVI

-602 AVAELVA
+602 AVAELIA

-628 ARACGITEVVAG
+628 ARTCGIDDVVAG
-640 ALPDEKVDHVRAL
+640 ALPDDKVEHVRAL

-692 ADVVLVRDDLLVL
+692 ADVVLVRDDLRVL

-750 MALSSFL
+750 MAVSSFL

-768 ASWADGTLGAVRTP
+768 ASWADETLGAVREPDRDT
-782 EENDEEQYVEA
+782 EYVEA
-793 RP
+793 

>member
-1 MSIDSAADRATT
+1 
-13 ETDVRTVELRI
+13 
-24 DGMTCAACVG
+24 MTCAACVG

-60 YPGDTPVT
+60 HPPGTPVET
-68 ALVETVRKAGYGATE
+68 LVETVRKAGYGATE
-83 VRASADTGDAA
+83 LRPASGDTGDAA
-94 TEDDTAL
+94 TDDTAL
-101 KRLRHRM
+101 RRLRTRM
-108 AVALILF
+108 AVALVLF

-132 FPGWQWVVVALA
+132 FPFWQWVVVALA

-155 HRTAFVNLRHGST
+155 HRTAFTNLRHGTT

-185 LGEMAFLDSRSTL
+185 LGEMAFTDTRTAL
-198 TGWAA
+198 TGWDA
-203 VLDPS
+203 VLHPS

-246 LETDEVTVLVGETEK
+246 LESDEVTVLVDGTETTV
-261 RIPVGRLRAGD
+261 PVGRLRAGD
-272 RFLVRPGERI
+272 RFLVRPGARI
-282 AADGVVEIGRAAV
+282 AADGVVETGRAAV

-309 GPGEQV
+309 GPGDAV

-368 PIVLG
+368 PVVLG
-373 LAVLTLVGWL
+373 LALLTLGGWL
-383 LAGAGWASSIGP
+383 LAGAGWAGSLGP

-456 RMRVADV
+456 RMTVADV
-463 AVTDGLDPDV
+463 ATAAGTGADE

-482 TGSEHA
+482 SGSEHA
-488 IAEAIRG
+488 IAAAIRTR
-495 HARDAGLTIPPVEDF
+495 AADLGLSVPALDDF
-510 VALPGLGARGTVD
+510 AALPGLGARGTVD
-523 GVAVTVGRP
+523 GVTVTVGRP
-532 PEDTGPL
+532 PADAGGL
-539 AERIA
+539 ADRLA
-544 EWEAAGN
+544 GWEAAGH
-551 TVIAVHVRTA
+551 TVVAVHV
-561 GHGTAVD
+561 GE
-568 DTAVDDT
+568 
-575 AGHDTADH
+575 AD
-583 GTLAGVV
+583 GPDPGELAGLV
-590 ALADP
+590 ALSDP

-609 MGLRPVLLTGDRPA
+609 AGLRPVLLTGDRPA

-628 ARACGITEVVAG
+628 AAACGITEVVAG
-640 ALPDEKVDHVRAL
+640 ALPDGKVDHVRAL
-653 QAQGRTVAMVGDGVN
+653 QEQGHTVAMVGDGVN
-668 DAAALAAADLGI
+668 DAAALATADLGV

-692 ADVVLVRDDLLVL
+692 ADVVLVRDDLRVL

-716 STIRGNLWWAFGYN
+716 GTIRGNLWWAFGYN
-730 TAAIP
+730 VAAIP

-750 MALSSFL
+750 MAVSSFL

-762 LRLRKA
+762 LRLRRA
-768 ASWADGTLGAVRTP
+768 ASWADETLGGRRDPAA
-782 EENDEEQYVEA
+782 DEESYVEA
-793 RP
+793 PA

>member
-1 MSIDSAADRATT
+1 MSAGSAVDRPAPQTGVH
-13 ETDVRTVELRI
+13 EVELRI
-24 DGMTCAACVG
+24 EGMTCAACVG

-54 ERAVVE
+54 ERAIVE
-60 YPGDTPVT
+60 HPVDVPVSR
-68 ALVETVRKAGYGATE
+68 LVETVQKAGYGATE
-83 VRASADTGDAA
+83 IRTDDPGAADTGDAA
-94 TEDDTAL
+94 TADDSAL
-101 KRLRHRM
+101 RRLRLRM
-108 AVALILF
+108 AVALLLF

-132 FPGWQWVVVALA
+132 FPGWQWVVAALA
-144 LPVVVWAAWPF
+144 LPVVGWAAWPF
-155 HRTAFVNLRHGST
+155 HRTAVLNLRHGTT
-168 SMDTLVSLGVIS
+168 SMDTLVSLGVLT

-185 LGEMAFLDSRSTL
+185 LVGMALIDDASPALS
-198 TGWAA
+198 GWDA
-203 VLDPS
+203 VLHPT

-246 LETDEVTVLVGETEK
+246 LETDEVTVVVDGTETAL
-261 RIPVGRLRAGD
+261 PVSKLRVGD

-282 AADGVVEIGRAAV
+282 AADGVVETGRAAV

-309 GPGEQV
+309 GEGDRV
-315 TGGTIPSGGRLVV
+315 TGGTIASGGALTVL
-328 VAEQVGADTRLARMI
+328 AEQVGADTRLARMI

-368 PIVLG
+368 PVVLS

-383 LAGAGWASSIGP
+383 VAGAGWTGAIAP

-438 TRAADTVVLDKT
+438 TKAVDTVVLDKT

-456 RMRVADV
+456 RMTVTDV
-463 AVTDGLDPDV
+463 ATLGVGADAGTDADL

-482 TGSEHA
+482 AGSEHA
-488 IAEAIRG
+488 IATAIR
-495 HARDAGLTIPPVEDF
+495 ARAADLPVHEATDF
-510 VALPGLGARGTVD
+510 VALPGLGARARVD
-523 GVAVTVGRP
+523 GVVVTVGRP
-532 PEDTGPL
+532 PEDAGVL
-539 AERIA
+539 AGRVE
-544 EWEAAGN
+544 EWEAAGH
-551 TVIAVHVRTA
+551 TVVAVE
-561 GHGTAVD
+561 VD
-568 DTAVDDT
+568 DE
-575 AGHDTADH
+575 
-583 GTLAGVV
+583 LAGLI
-590 ALADP
+590 ALSDP
-595 VKESAPV
+595 VKESAQA

-609 MGLRPVLLTGDRPA
+609 AGLRPVLLTGDRPA
-623 AAHAV
+623 AAQAV
-628 ARACGITEVVAG
+628 AAACGITDVVAG
-640 ALPDEKVDHVRAL
+640 AMPDGKVDHVRAL
-653 QAQGRTVAMVGDGVN
+653 QEQGRTVAMVGDGVN
-668 DAAALAAADLGI
+668 DAAALATADLGV

-692 ADVVLVRDDLLVL
+692 ADVVLVRDDLRVL

-716 STIRGNLWWAFGYN
+716 RTIRGNLWWAFGYN
-730 TAAIP
+730 VAAIP

-750 MALSSFL
+750 MAVSSFL

-762 LRLRKA
+762 LRLRNA
-768 ASWADGTLGAVRTP
+768 AAWADETLGQVRQ
-782 EENDEEQYVEA
+782 DD
-793 RP
+793 

>member
-1 MSIDSAADRATT
+1 MSIDSAADRTGT

-101 KRLRHRM
+101 KRLRRRM

-155 HRTAFVNLRHGST
+155 HRTAFVNLRHGTT

-185 LGEMAFLDSRSTL
+185 LGEMALLDSRSAL
-198 TGWAA
+198 TGWDA
-203 VLDPS
+203 VLHPS

-246 LETDEVTVLVGETEK
+246 LESDEVTVVTDGTEQ

-272 RFLVRPGERI
+272 SFVVRPGERI
-282 AADGVVEIGRAAV
+282 AADGVVETGRAAV

-309 GPGEQV
+309 GPGEKV

-343 AAVERAQTEKS
+343 AAVERAQIEKS

-373 LAVLTLVGWL
+373 LAVLTLLGWL
-383 LAGAGWASSIGP
+383 LAGAGWAGSIGP

-438 TRAADTVVLDKT
+438 TRAADVVVLDKT

-463 AVTDGLDPDV
+463 AVTDGLDPDL

-482 TGSEHA
+482 AGSEHS

-495 HARDAGLTIPPVEDF
+495 HARATGLTVPPVEDF

-532 PEDTGPL
+532 PEHTGPL
-539 AERIA
+539 TERIA

-551 TVIAVHVRTA
+551 TVIAVHVRE
-561 GHGTAVD
+561 
-568 DTAVDDT
+568 
-575 AGHDTADH
+575 AGHDT
-583 GTLAGVV
+583 LAGVI
-590 ALADP
+590 ALSDP

-609 MGLRPVLLTGDRPA
+609 MGLQPVLLTGDRPA

-692 ADVVLVRDDLLVL
+692 ADIVLVRDDLLVL

-750 MALSSFL
+750 MAVSSFL

-762 LRLRKA
+762 LRLRRA
-768 ASWADGTLGAVRTP
+768 ASWADGTLGAVRTSQ
-782 EENDEEQYVEA
+782 ENDEEQYVEA
-793 RP
+793 RD